1 MLKFISRSLFAKL
14 LALFLLASLL
24 PCILLGYLV
33 FYTSRSA
40 LQKAVFNELYAER
53 NLKEKRLASFFLRA
67 TTDALYLSHNKTLID
82 YVDLLNTAA
91 GKTTVSKKEQ
101 SQPEGKRDIQEL
113 KIILENQL
121 KEFMDHYGPE
131 IYGYDDIALINAQ
144 TGDVIFTVK
153 NRKDNL
159 ANLSQTPLKESGL
172 AKVYGLVVRTGKN
185 AFVDYTL
192 YPPSDKPTGFV
203 GAPVMNP
210 RGELKGV
217 LVLYID
223 ARKINSIMLPVNAM
237 GRTCQ
242 SYLVGPDYLM
252 RSQDRFDTSPS
263 VLIKRIDIPAVRKAL
278 EHKSGTMV
286 MPDRMGVESVI
297 SYSHLG
303 LPENKTLNA
312 DFDWAILTDVD
323 VSEAFESINELW
335 YRIIVITICIGI
347 LAFAVAYR
355 LARGISEPIYKLSH
369 NASRVSEG
377 DLGIEVSGTQRNDEI
392 GNLTKA
398 FHEMVNKLRDQT
410 RQILEGVSVLASAS
424 TQISSTVSQVAASSS
439 ETSSAV
445 TETTTT
451 LEELRQTGRLASD
464 KAKSIAEEAKK
475 SADTA
480 QTGKQATEEVIEG
493 MNMIKAQMESIGDTV
508 IRLSEQSQSIEEIIS
523 AVKDLAEQ
531 SNLLAVN
538 AAIEA
543 ARAGEQG
550 KGFAV
555 VAEEIKSLADQSK
568 RSTDQIKTILDD
580 IRNSIS
586 GVVMATERGSKAV
599 AQGTNQSMHAGKA
612 IETVNTSVR
621 EASQALGVIVASS
634 EQQSVGIE
642 QVAMAMDNIDRAMQ
656 QNVESTRQ
664 LEASARNLEDLGRKL
679 KITVERYKV

>member
-1 MLKFISRSLFAKL
+1 MLNFISRNLFAKL
-14 LALFLLASLL
+14 LVLFLLASLL

-33 FYTSRSA
+33 FYTSRSS
-40 LQKAVFNELYAER
+40 LQKAVFNEMYAER
-53 NLKEKRLASFFLRA
+53 NLKEKQLLMFFLRA
-67 TTDALYLSHNKTLID
+67 TEDALYLSKDKTLSD
-82 YVDLLNTAA
+82 YMDTLTTAS
-91 GKTTVSKKEQ
+91 KTTASIEKQVEAERKI
-101 SQPEGKRDIQEL
+101 DIEHL
-113 KIILENQL
+113 KIIVENKL
-121 KEFMDHYGPE
+121 KEFIDHYGAD
-131 IYGYDDIALINAQ
+131 IYGYDDVALINSQ

-153 NRKDNL
+153 KRKDNL
-159 ANLSQTPLKESGL
+159 TNLSQTPLRESGL

-185 AFVDYTL
+185 ALVDYSL
-192 YPPSDKPTGFV
+192 YPPADKPIGFV
-203 GAPVMNP
+203 GAPVVNS
-210 RGELKGV
+210 RGDLTGV
-217 LVLYID
+217 LALYLDI
-223 ARKINSIMLPVNAM
+223 RRINSIMLPVSPM

-242 SYLVGPDYLM
+242 SYLVGQDHLM
-252 RSQDRFDTSPS
+252 RSQDRFDTNPS
-263 VLIKRIDIPAVRKAL
+263 VLIKRINIPAVKKAL
-278 EHKSGTMV
+278 EGKSDTAV
-286 MPDRMGVESVI
+286 MTDQRGVESVI

-303 LPENKTLNA
+303 LNENKALNA

-323 VSEAFESINELW
+323 MSEAFESIGELW
-335 YRIIVITICIGI
+335 YRIIIITICIAI
-347 LAFAVAYR
+347 LAGAVAYR
-355 LARGISEPIYKLSH
+355 LAGGISKPIHKLSRD
-369 NASRVSEG
+369 ASLVSEG
-377 DLGIEVSGTQRNDEI
+377 NLSLEVTVAQRKDEI
-392 GNLTKA
+392 GELMKS
-398 FHEMVNKLRDQT
+398 FRDMVGKLRDQT

-424 TQISSTVSQVAASSS
+424 TQISSTVTQVAASSS

-445 TETTTT
+445 SETTTT

-464 KAKSIAEEAKK
+464 KAKNIAEEARR
-475 SADTA
+475 SAETA
-480 QTGKQATEEVIEG
+480 QIGKKATEEVIEG
-493 MNMIKAQMESIGDTV
+493 MTLIKTQMESIGETV

-599 AQGTNQSMHAGKA
+599 AQGTEQSIHAGKS
-612 IETVNTSVR
+612 IDTVTTSVR
-621 EASQALGVIVASS
+621 EAANALGVIVASS
-634 EQQSVGIE
+634 EQQSVGID

-664 LEASARNLEDLGRKL
+664 LEASARDLEDLGRKL
-679 KITVERYKV
+679 KLMVERYKI